1 MVEVVTIVG
10 CLFMRIDSHL
20 DLLETNVVLE
30 KRRIEEY
37 MCLLVKTRSRSVVE
51 RTLANLSASRQMLK
65 VLEAELQ
72 MKRAEANL

>member
-1 MVEVVTIVG
+1 
-10 CLFMRIDSHL
+10 MRIDSHL